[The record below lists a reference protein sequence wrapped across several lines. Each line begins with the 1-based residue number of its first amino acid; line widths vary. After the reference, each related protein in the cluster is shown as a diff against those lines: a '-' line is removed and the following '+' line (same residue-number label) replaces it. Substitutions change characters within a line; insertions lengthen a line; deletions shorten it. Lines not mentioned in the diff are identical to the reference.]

1 MWADVATVLAL
12 IMVFEGLLYAMFPC
26 KMKEFMLRL
35 GTYSGSGIRKVG
47 LLAASFGVLLV
58 WLIRG

>member
-35 GTYSGSGIRKVG
+35 GTYSGSGIRNVG
-47 LLAASFGVLLV
+47 LLAVSFGVLLV